1 MTLAT
6 TYYKSLNIIRSNASA
21 NVQAFRLVSRP
32 LLGDSI
38 DVS

>member
-1 MTLAT
+1 MSLAL
-6 TYYKSLNIIRSNASA
+6 TYYKSLNIISSNASA